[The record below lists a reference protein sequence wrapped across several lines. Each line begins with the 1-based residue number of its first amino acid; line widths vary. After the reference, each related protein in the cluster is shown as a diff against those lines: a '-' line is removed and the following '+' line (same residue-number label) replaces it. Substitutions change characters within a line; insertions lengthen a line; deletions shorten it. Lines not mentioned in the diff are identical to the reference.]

1 MAVRVDTS
9 SKKLTVS
16 NTDPKYTTKEFSTD
30 PDQAVD
36 TASLHWTNYVMCGYK
51 GVFDFLR
58 ESNKTLPSE
67 VGLQIM
73 VDGRVPT
80 GSGLSS
86 SSALTCATAVA
97 VMAAHNLSFT
107 KVEVADFA
115 CKCERHCGTQSGG
128 MDQVSDTSLQQR
140 LKKTSFS
147 RRTHFRGAP
156 FFSFRAIVKSVVY
169 IPTPQPAQA
178 ISIMGQIGVAKLVDF
193 NPVRAADVKLPEVSS
208 ERNALF
214 IQERLCRTCSSF
226 SFVVKRFS
234 SILNKKTLV
243 SFFLPVHAGLCVLD
257 WKLPRREQQSRDCSR
272 ALQFTCRRVSTC
284 IHPSRHE
291 AWGISS

>member
-1 MAVRVDTS
+1 VAVRVDPS
-9 SKKLTVS
+9 STKLTVS

-58 ESNKTLPSE
+58 EANRTLPSE

-86 SSALTCATAVA
+86 SSALTCAAAVA

-128 MDQVSDTSLQQR
+128 MDQ
-140 LKKTSFS
+140 
-147 RRTHFRGAP
+147 
-156 FFSFRAIVKSVVY
+156 
-169 IPTPQPAQA
+169 A

-193 NPVRAADVKLPEVSS
+193 NPVRAADVKLPEVSG
-208 ERNALF
+208 ERKAFQFHLLF
-214 IQERLCRTCSSF
+214 RTFVRLLL
-226 SFVVKRFS
+226 K
-234 SILNKKTLV
+234 
-243 SFFLPVHAGLCVLD
+243 
-257 WKLPRREQQSRDCSR
+257 
-272 ALQFTCRRVSTC
+272 
-284 IHPSRHE
+284 
-291 AWGISS
+291 

>member
-1 MAVRVDTS
+1 MDSS

-16 NTDPKYTTKEFSTD
+16 NTDPKYSTKTFSTD

-58 ESNKTLPSE
+58 ESNKTIPSE
-67 VGLQIM
+67 VGLQII

-107 KVEVADFA
+107 KVEIAEFT

-128 MDQVSDTSLQQR
+128 MDQVSTNTSQY
-140 LKKTSFS
+140 
-147 RRTHFRGAP
+147 THF
-156 FFSFRAIVKSVVY
+156 
-169 IPTPQPAQA
+169 
-178 ISIMGQIGVAKLVDF
+178 L
-193 NPVRAADVKLPEVSS
+193 
-208 ERNALF
+208 LF
-214 IQERLCRTCSSF
+214 VLCIASANT
-226 SFVVKRFS
+226 
-234 SILNKKTLV
+234 
-243 SFFLPVHAGLCVLD
+243 
-257 WKLPRREQQSRDCSR
+257 
-272 ALQFTCRRVSTC
+272 LQFTRFLLLCLAVCTISLLPIQHRLISLSPHRRRLASWGRLGLPNWLTSTPC
-284 IHPSRHE
+284 TPQT
-291 AWGISS
+291 